1 MAKSVIIKLT
11 TAGTSVGPFN
21 MLSDADSYVTPF
33 ETNVSRATL
42 VAGYTSSLVPNAATI
57 IRALSSGSCT
67 QSVDLTIT
75 SAPTTTT
82 TTTTTST
89 TSTTTTAAPTTTTST
104 TTTTT
109 TLPTF
114 IASFSMVSAYDV
126 CNIVCPNPARPVET
140 FTITSGGSTLCTAD
154 ELTSPLITNGTIT
167 GNFWISECDGNS
179 RQFTVIL
186 ESGQFVAVW
195 AEETCSTCP
204 AATTTST
211 TSTTTTEA
219 PTTSTTTTTTTNIPY
234 TQSFYTGSSLSAAC
248 AETNPVDLYYNGA
261 LQVGTILYQGPGYS
275 NPVVPTKYCKVDNN
289 NVYVVG
295 IPSDED
301 GKVTEIVSC
310 PTTTTTTTTAPPFD
324 YYYADEID
332 CNSCS
337 SITADVLV
345 KFTGGSSVTLNKYY
359 RTAIGSGVYLLNEA
373 ASSGTAVELNS
384 LMYNDCASACPATTT
399 TTTTSTTTTTT
410 TAVPTTTTTTTI
422 APGVA
427 FGKST
432 TTYGSE
438 GLACNG
444 TVTGVVY
451 QDPAYGTTPTV
462 GQQLYTDSNRT
473 TTWTP
478 PSSSGYYLF
487 QYGGSTKWAVSV
499 SSGGVITGVT
509 SCDTVTTTTTTTT
522 STTTTTTTSPD
533 TRNVTNV
540 FASASDILGEIYI
553 DASVTLNNNINTD
566 TTFNVDVT
574 TVPYGVVSVSVTIL
588 SGNSSGNGST
598 YVGMGSLPSSIS
610 GQCIASCD
618 NVNVILTGFAC

>member
-1 MAKSVIIKLT
+1 MAKSAIITLT
-11 TAGTSVGPFN
+11 TAGTSTGPFN
-21 MLSDADSYVTPF
+21 LLSDVDTYATPF
-33 ETNVSRATL
+33 ETNVAKSSL
-42 VAGYTSSLVPNAATI
+42 IAGYTTNLIPDAATI
-57 IRALSSGSCT
+57 VRVQSTNLCT
-67 QSVDLTIT
+67 NFIDLTYPGVPTTTTTTTTTTAAPTTT
-75 SAPTTTT
+75 STTTTTTTAAPTTTT
-82 TTTTTST
+82 TTTTT
-89 TSTTTTAAPTTTTST
+89 TTAAPTT
-104 TTTTT
+104 
-109 TLPTF
+109 
-114 IASFSMVSAYDV
+114 
-126 CNIVCPNPARPVET
+126 
-140 FTITSGGSTLCTAD
+140 
-154 ELTSPLITNGTIT
+154 
-167 GNFWISECDGNS
+167 
-179 RQFTVIL
+179 
-186 ESGQFVAVW
+186 
-195 AEETCSTCP
+195 
-204 AATTTST
+204 
-211 TSTTTTEA
+211 
-219 PTTSTTTTTTTNIPY
+219 TTSTTTTTTTNIPY

-261 LQVGTILYQGPGYS
+261 LGVGTILYQGPGYS

-295 IPSDED
+295 VESPED
-301 GKVTEIVSC
+301 GYVTEIVAC
-310 PTTTTTTTTAPPFD
+310 PTTTTTTTTTAPPFD
-324 YYYADEID
+324 YYSADEID

-359 RTAIGSGVYLLNEA
+359 RTAVGSGVYLLNEA

-462 GQQLYTDSNRT
+462 GQQLYTDSDRT